1 MRIIQ
6 DRTIQKV
13 YTMKDA
19 LRDVE
24 DMLLRINKGQSV
36 NPHRTVIDVKKKSG
50 SVLYMPSSNGNEMA
64 AVKIVSIF
72 PDNPGSGLPTTQGA
86 ILLTEIRSG
95 RHVGLVAGSY
105 LTRLRTGALSA
116 LSAKHLARPDSRV
129 LTVIGTGA
137 MAFEQVVGLV
147 EVLPLE
153 DIILVNRTPEKA
165 IAFAE
170 RLMQFGI
177 RAKVVVESD
186 VRRAVEQADVVCC
199 ATRSTEDVFE
209 ADMVK
214 PGTHIIGV
222 GSYLPDMREIPV
234 DLIPKVNALFVDD
247 LDGVQAEAGELIAAE
262 EAGIW
267 SFDKIT
273 GTLDQLVVEG
283 FSRDPDSITVFKCVG
298 AAHFDLAVAKGVY
311 DKAVVEDIGE
321 EVAF

>member
-6 DRTIQKV
+6 DRTIQKF

-24 DMLLRINKGQSV
+24 QMLLRINKGQSV

-50 SVLYMPSSNGNEMA
+50 SVLYMPSSNGDEMA

-147 EVLPLE
+147 EVLPIDE
-153 DIILVNRTPEKA
+153 IILVNRTLDKA
-165 IAFAE
+165 ITFSK
-170 RLMQFGI
+170 RLVEFGVQ
-177 RAKVVVESD
+177 AKIEVETD
-186 VRRAVEQADVVCC
+186 VRKAVQQADIVCC

-222 GSYLPDMREIPV
+222 GSYLPEMREIPV
-234 DLIPKVNALFVDD
+234 DLIPKVDALYVDD
-247 LDGVQAEAGELIAAE
+247 IDGVQAEAGELIGAE
-262 EAGIW
+262 KAGTW
-267 SFDKIT
+267 SFEQVT

-283 FSRDPDSITVFKCVG
+283 FTRDSDAITVFKCVG